1 MNKALQ
7 VRLEV
12 KQCFYHSLSTAE
24 GHKPMMAHSEQTI
37 AGQIADRL
45 TTDLSPSLLKIED
58 VSWQH
63 AGHAGAPD
71 GGQSHFNLEIAA
83 PALQGLSR
91 VAAHRLIT
99 SSLAALLAGPV
110 HALQITIVKE

>member
-1 MNKALQ
+1 M
-7 VRLEV
+7 
-12 KQCFYHSLSTAE
+12 TAN
-24 GHKPMMAHSEQTI
+24 SEQTI
-37 AGQIADRL
+37 ADQMMVRL
-45 TTDLSPSLLKIED
+45 KADLSPSLLKIED

-91 VAAHRLIT
+91 VAAHRLVT
-99 SSLAALLAGPV
+99 STLADFLAGPV
-110 HALQITIVKE
+110 HALQITIIKD